1 MYQIQIVLII
11 FILILFASAYP
22 ILDLKYHNDLY
33 AYTDKFNT
41 QCYKEKHDKE
51 KNTYLWKISNYLH
64 DFNNEL
70 LSVKDDIKDKDRFL
84 FDSLKYMKIYH
95 SYLNSSVGQLIFF
108 VLFVIIYGFVVFR
121 SKYAYQEWFHL
132 SLFLFMMAFATLFI
146 IIFSLILKKITE
158 IYNDTH
164 TLEYLQFM
172 KKLDLVITYYLYSGA
187 DDTKIS
193 ILKTLYDASYDPKS
207 YDKIYNV
214 ENLVLTED
222 ILYKLEGTYT
232 FSYTLN
238 GKPPDQ
244 ATIQIVKTDIDN
256 YFFRYH
262 QKKHKEDIQYRIN
275 VVASYLYAYLVFLLC
290 FLILLFKSIDNY
302 YIYPIIMIALFI
314 AISVYF
320 VYVALR

>member
-108 VLFVIIYGFVVFR
+108 VLFVIIYGFVVFW
-121 SKYAYQEWFHL
+121 SEYAYQEWFHL

-172 KKLDLVITYYLYSGA
+172 KKLDLVINNN
-187 DDTKIS
+187 DKINDKDKKD
-193 ILKTLYDASYDPKS
+193 LFKNLHETSYDPKS
-207 YDKIYNV
+207 YDKIYDIG
-214 ENLVLTED
+214 NLVLAED
-222 ILYKLEGTYT
+222 ILYKFENVEGYAGITYT
-232 FSYTLN
+232 QN
-238 GKPPDQ
+238 DKNEP
-244 ATIQIVKTDIDN
+244 VKIIKEEIDN